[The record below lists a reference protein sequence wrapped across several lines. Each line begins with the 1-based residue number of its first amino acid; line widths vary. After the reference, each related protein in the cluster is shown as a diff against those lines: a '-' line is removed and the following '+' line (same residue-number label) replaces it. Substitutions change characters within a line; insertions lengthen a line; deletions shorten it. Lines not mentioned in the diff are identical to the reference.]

1 MNIDPKPNDQI
12 ARVINQ
18 LDLATSTLSVS
29 QVLAEL
35 QVVIERLS
43 FSGIYKNLKPGEK
56 VQIAD
61 VDLLFEDEISDSM
74 LVFIRWL
81 ADNNILSVVIDR
93 TGLLFLDFCIKR
105 YKQVAEVR
113 FLTPIKLTSEMQQY
127 VIQRLRQIYPAP
139 ARIIFEVLPALT
151 AGFIIKDGTKTIDR
165 SLQSMVTQS
174 IGPLLRGTYRNSA
187 VRQKVAHG

>member
-1 MNIDPKPNDQI
+1 MSTDPKPNDQI

-18 LDLATSTLSVS
+18 LDLTTSTLSVS

-61 VDLLFEDEISDSM
+61 INLLFEDEISDSM
-74 LVFIRWL
+74 LAFVGWL
-81 ADNNILSVVIDR
+81 VENNILSVVIDR

-105 YKQVAEVR
+105 YKQVTEVR
-113 FLTPIKLTSEMQQY
+113 FLTPIKLTGEMQQY
-127 VIQRLRQIYPAP
+127 VIQRLRNIYPSP
-139 ARIIFEVLPALT
+139 ARIIFEVLPALV
-151 AGFIIKDGTKTIDR
+151 AGFVIKDGARTVDR
-165 SLQSMVTQS
+165 SMQAMITQS
-174 IGPLLRGTYRNSA
+174 VGPLLRGTYRNSA
-187 VRQKVAHG
+187 VKQRVAHG